1 MHQID
6 EKKAPRMALQA
17 DMDFLAGLLD
27 KVILFEGGEALLKT
41 IQNIRSLAQKAR
53 ETGDEAFY
61 LQLKK
66 EITDLNPPDRQEVIR
81 AFSTYL
87 QLFNITEQNFRIKR
101 RREYQSED
109 TDQVQ
114 PRSLEDGI
122 ETLRKEKVPAEV
134 VAELLNS
141 LSLELIITAH
151 PTEATRRTIL
161 QIHKRIADLLKTL
174 EFTSTRYE
182 KKVIEETILN
192 EITILWQ
199 SSEIR
204 EKKPSVLDEVKN
216 GLYYFDN
223 VLFDVLPRIHEDL
236 EDYLYES
243 YGQRF
248 KVPSYLHFGSWIGG
262 DRDGN
267 PNVTAD
273 ITWKTLEMQRE
284 LVLEKYKKSLT
295 TLRELLSHSAKKISA
310 SHALLASVESEENTM
325 PAAKLWPTKDEIYR
339 RKLAIMIHKLECVGK
354 SNGGYQSA
362 EELLA
367 DLYMIRDS
375 VNQHHPAGHPIKLL
389 RKVIR
394 QVELFGFH
402 LASLDIR
409 NHSGEH
415 ESALAEVLYN
425 VNIAKDYKNLPE
437 NEKVAVLLKALNDP
451 RPMISIYDTFTPET
465 QEVINTFRMIKRA
478 HQTFGERSIQVY
490 LISMAHSVSDVLE
503 VLVLAKEAGLYRV
516 YPNGEILSE
525 IHIAPLLETIED
537 LRNGAKMLET
547 LFQMPIYR
555 NHLKVRGN
563 LQEVMLGY
571 SDGSKD
577 GGTMTANWQLYKAQK
592 EIHEMG
598 AKYGI
603 KLKFFHGRGGSLGR
617 GGGPLYSSLLSQPP
631 VTLGDGVKITEQ
643 GEVLS
648 SRYLLRDIAYRSLE
662 QATSTMMC
670 AITEQKQNEKNGKTP
685 NEEAVTAMDKISEYA
700 LEKYQELVF
709 RDPDFLSYF
718 KQATPLNEIG
728 ELNIGSRPMSR
739 KGSARFEDLR
749 AIPWVFSWTQSRHL
763 LPAWYAAGTGLSKY
777 VEETGNF
784 KLLRE
789 MYASW
794 PFFHATINNL
804 QMALIKAELSTA
816 EEYTRLV
823 KDPEVV
829 GRIFGLIKAEYELTK
844 EMVLKIADQ
853 KELLDYTPNIKES
866 VRLRNP
872 YVDPLNLFQVYLI
885 SQLREREN
893 KDEKARHLLMEVLL
907 TINGIAAGLRNTG

>member
-1 MHQID
+1 
-6 EKKAPRMALQA
+6 
-17 DMDFLAGLLD
+17 MDFLGGLLD
-27 KVILFEGGEALLKT
+27 KVILYEGGEPLLQT
-41 IQNIRSLAQKAR
+41 INNIRSLAQKAR
-53 ETGDEAFY
+53 ETNDQSFY
-61 LQLKK
+61 RQLKA
-66 EITDLNPPDRQEVIR
+66 EITALKQPHRQEVIR

-87 QLFNITEQNFRIKR
+87 QLFNIAEQNFRIKR
-101 RREYQSED
+101 RREYQSD
-109 TDQVQ
+109 THKVQ
-114 PRSLEDGI
+114 PGSLEDGI
-122 ETLRKEKVPAEV
+122 ENLQKDHVSAEMIT
-134 VAELLNS
+134 ELLDS

-161 QIHKRIADLLKTL
+161 QIHKHIADLLKMRDY
-174 EFTSTRYE
+174 TSTRYE
-182 KKVIEETILN
+182 KRVIEETILN

-199 SSEIR
+199 TSEIR
-204 EKKPSVLDEVKN
+204 DKKPTVANEVQN
-216 GLYYFDN
+216 GLYYFEN

-267 PNVTAD
+267 PNVTAEV
-273 ITWKTLEMQRE
+273 TWQTLEMQRE
-284 LVLEKYKKSLT
+284 LVLKKYKESLT
-295 TLRELLSHSAKKISA
+295 ALRELLSHSSKKVA
-310 SHALLASVESEENTM
+310 SSPALVASVENEEKTM
-325 PAAKLWPTKDEIYR
+325 PEEAWPTKDEIYR
-339 RKLAIMIHKLECVGK
+339 RKLTIMLHKLERVGHHD
-354 SNGGYQSA
+354 GGYHSA

-375 VNQHHPAGHPIKLL
+375 VNRHHPESHPIKLL

-402 LASLDIR
+402 LASLDVR

-425 VNIAKDYKNLPE
+425 VNIASDYKHLPE
-437 NEKVAVLLKALNDP
+437 EEKVKVLLKALNDP

-478 HQTFGERSIQVY
+478 HQTFGERSIEVY
-490 LISMAHSVSDVLE
+490 LISMAESVSDVLE

-516 YPNGEILSE
+516 YPNGDILSE

-537 LRNGAKMLET
+537 LKNGPHMLET
-547 LFQMPIYR
+547 LFRIPIYR
-555 NHLKVRGN
+555 NHLTVRNN
-563 LQEVMLGY
+563 LQEIMLGY

-577 GGTMTANWQLYKAQK
+577 GGTLTANWLLYKVQK

-648 SRYLLRDIAYRSLE
+648 SRYLLPDIAYRSLE
-662 QATSTMMC
+662 QATTTMMC
-670 AITEQKQNEKNGKTP
+670 AITKQKMNEKQGKTP
-685 NEEAVTAMDKISEYA
+685 NEEAMQAMDQISDYA
-700 LEKYQELVF
+700 LEKYQALVF
-709 RDPDFLSYF
+709 QDPDFLTYF
-718 KQATPLNEIG
+718 KQATPLNELG
-728 ELNIGSRPMSR
+728 DLNIGSRPMSR

-749 AIPWVFSWTQSRHL
+749 AIPWVFAWTQSRQL
-763 LPAWYAAGTGLSKY
+763 LPAWYAAGTGLSRY
-777 VEETGNF
+777 VEKTGNLR
-784 KLLRE
+784 LLQQ
-789 MYASW
+789 MYESW
-794 PFFHATINNL
+794 PFFQATINNL

-816 EEYTRLV
+816 EEYTEMV
-823 KDPEVV
+823 KDPSIAK
-829 GRIFGLIKAEYELTK
+829 RIFGLIKDEYELTK
-844 EMVLKIADQ
+844 KMVLQIAGQ
-853 KELLDYTPNIKES
+853 NELLDYTPNIKES

-885 SQLREREN
+885 SRLREHEN
-893 KDEKARHLLMEVLL
+893 ADEKAEDLLMEVLL